1 MRDPSLSKRKAL
13 TRALP
18 YAISGEQ
25 LIRQWVAIIF
35 HNFLFSDR
43 LHLLI
48 YGTCYACSAPPAPNI
63 TKSLIVLMRDVASAS
78 NNLHQSETGRRR
90 ETHNRIA
97 SRGGCTS
104 IAGGMER
111 ESEPRAQNLDIET
124 RYNNHTLQGYAVP
137 RSHPLT
143 PSPGPSAIGPTIQWE
158 LAPTRIGIISSTAV
172 GWDGRTEV
180 GRNLSAVLLLEN
192 GVLCTIK
199 VLVSST
205 ALVHWLKQKQGSDL
219 ATTQRN
225 EGNKR
230 YSRTDMKMNEI

>member
-1 MRDPSLSKRKAL
+1 M
-13 TRALP
+13 
-18 YAISGEQ
+18 
-25 LIRQWVAIIF
+25 AIIF

-48 YGTCYACSAPPAPNI
+48 YGTCYACSTPPAPTT
-63 TKSLIVLMRDVASAS
+63 TKILIVLMRDVASAS
-78 NNLHQSETGRRR
+78 NNLHQSEADRRS

-143 PSPGPSAIGPTIQWE
+143 LRLRAPRRSGRRFNGNLPPLESALYLPRPLDGM
-158 LAPTRIGIISSTAV
+158 
-172 GWDGRTEV
+172 DGRRWDV
-180 GRNLSAVLLLEN
+180 
-192 GVLCTIK
+192 I
-199 VLVSST
+199 
-205 ALVHWLKQKQGSDL
+205 
-219 ATTQRN
+219 
-225 EGNKR
+225 
-230 YSRTDMKMNEI
+230 

>member
-1 MRDPSLSKRKAL
+1 
-13 TRALP
+13 
-18 YAISGEQ
+18 
-25 LIRQWVAIIF
+25 
-35 HNFLFSDR
+35 
-43 LHLLI
+43 
-48 YGTCYACSAPPAPNI
+48 
-63 TKSLIVLMRDVASAS
+63 
-78 NNLHQSETGRRR
+78 
-90 ETHNRIA
+90 
-97 SRGGCTS
+97 
-104 IAGGMER
+104 MEG

-205 ALVHWLKQKQGSDL
+205 ALVH
-219 ATTQRN
+219 
-225 EGNKR
+225 
-230 YSRTDMKMNEI
+230 

>member
-1 MRDPSLSKRKAL
+1 MLQVHRTTCIRARQTEGDTQPGSF
-13 TRALP
+13 TR
-18 YAISGEQ
+18 
-25 LIRQWVAIIF
+25 
-35 HNFLFSDR
+35 R
-43 LHLLI
+43 LHFH
-48 YGTCYACSAPPAPNI
+48 
-63 TKSLIVLMRDVASAS
+63 R
-78 NNLHQSETGRRR
+78 
-90 ETHNRIA
+90 
-97 SRGGCTS
+97 
-104 IAGGMER
+104 GMER
-111 ESEPRAQNLDIET
+111 ESEPRAQNLDTET

-143 PSPGPSAIGPTIQWE
+143 PSPLRAPPSAIGPTIQWG

-172 GWDGRTEV
+172 GGDGRTEV

-192 GVLCTIK
+192 EVLCTIK

-205 ALVHWLKQKQGSDL
+205 ALVHQLKPKQGSDL

>member
-1 MRDPSLSKRKAL
+1 MPAPLLRLRLQLKAL
-13 TRALP
+13 LCLCAMLQVHRTTCIRVRQTEGDTQPDSFTR
-18 YAISGEQ
+18 
-25 LIRQWVAIIF
+25 
-35 HNFLFSDR
+35 R
-43 LHLLI
+43 LHFH
-48 YGTCYACSAPPAPNI
+48 
-63 TKSLIVLMRDVASAS
+63 R
-78 NNLHQSETGRRR
+78 HR
-90 ETHNRIA
+90 
-97 SRGGCTS
+97 
-104 IAGGMER
+104 GMER
-111 ESEPRAQNLDIET
+111 KSEPRAQNLDIET

-199 VLVSST
+199 VLVSSM

-230 YSRTDMKMNEI
+230 YSSTDMKMNEI